1 MFFNRKP
8 ETENVTME
16 GSEKI
21 PAISSQAMNPPQ
33 WLAAYLRRRADL
45 ASYKSDFRCDPACT
59 RPGCKNQDLQIPVSI
74 IDLLGAALHR
84 DQPVSAVFPGT
95 YTLGLLSNE
104 RQDWIRTV
112 TLRLKKPCPFLEND
126 RCSIYPVRPLPCIL
140 FPEYLVNE
148 GRFETDARQDHFKDY
163 LCFQRP
169 IPLSPERAQVMTQLK
184 ALWRRESLI
193 SSFFLF
199 NHGCCHLDF
208 SNLIQELSHAA
219 GGQRETDPA
228 GEGEPR
234 RIIPH
239 RVIERFFLRHI
250 AECQP
255 FAGVSE
261 KLHHLDT
268 REGQAEFQHLW
279 ENDRLMKKL
288 RQCGD
293 DRAWVFRF
301 VQGKLQAQRRS
312 LSPPEYKYY

>member
-1 MFFNRKP
+1 
-8 ETENVTME
+8 ME
-16 GSEKI
+16 DSEEI
-21 PAISSQAMNPPQ
+21 PAISSQAGNPRQ
-33 WLAAYLRRRADL
+33 GLAEYLRHRADL
-45 ASYKSDFRCDPACT
+45 ASYKSDFHCDPACT

-74 IDLLGAALHR
+74 IDLLGAALYR
-84 DQPVSAVFPGT
+84 DQSVSATFPGN

-104 RQDWIRTV
+104 REDWIRTV

-148 GRFETDARQDHFKDY
+148 GTFEANARQDHFKDY

-184 ALWRRESLI
+184 AMWRRESLI

-199 NHGCCHLDF
+199 HHGCCHLDF
-208 SNLIQELSHAA
+208 SNLIPELLHEA

-228 GEGEPR
+228 GEREPL

-239 RVIERFFLRHI
+239 RVIERFFLQHI
-250 AECQP
+250 AGCQP

-261 KLHHLDT
+261 KIHHLDT
-268 REGQAEFQHLW
+268 LEGQGEFRHLW
-279 ENDRLMKKL
+279 QDHRLMKQL
-288 RQCGD
+288 MECGD

-301 VQGKLQAQRRS
+301 VQGKLQAKRRS
-312 LSPPEYKYY
+312 LSPPEFKYY